1 MCIYFIHSSVDG
13 HLVGFRILAIVNNAS
28 VNIGV
33 QVSFQISIL
42 FSLYIYPGV
51 ELQTH
56 VIALSLGFFEKPP
69 ILFSTVAIP
78 TYIPSNSTQE
88 PLFPHPPHV
97 VRVLVDDSHADRCEM
112 ISPCGFSLHF
122 LFGKMCIQFFCPF
135 VSWVVYFFGV
145 TLYELFICAGY

>member
-1 MCIYFIHSSVDG
+1 MPSRVIRVAANGKVPFFLMAEWLSVVCGCTFFIHSSVDG
-13 HLVGFRILAIVNNAS
+13 PLVCFRVLAIVNNAS

-56 VIALSLGFFEKPP
+56 VIALSLVFFEKPP

-78 TYIPSNSTQE
+78 T
-88 PLFPHPPHV
+88 
-97 VRVLVDDSHADRCEM
+97 
-112 ISPCGFSLHF
+112 
-122 LFGKMCIQFFCPF
+122 
-135 VSWVVYFFGV
+135 
-145 TLYELFICAGY
+145 